1 MTLLRYHDAAKRLAI
16 GDRTLDTLI
25 SRGEIATVR
34 VARGARRISDA
45 EIDRYIREHTSAL
58 PSVVDLASRRTR

>member
-1 MTLLRYHDAAKRLAI
+1 MTLYPYPAAAKRLAI
-16 GDRTLDTLI
+16 SERTL
-25 SRGEIATVR
+25 SRLVSSREIATVR